1 MSLRMLPLAVIASC
15 AVACAGNAERARA
28 FVDSGDRYIASGQLD
43 AAVIEYRNAV
53 KRNSA
58 SAEAQRKLGDA
69 YVALGKS
76 EDAYR
81 AYSTAVELDPSDTR
95 SYIGAGRLLLS
106 VGMYDEANVRA
117 EQALD
122 YEPRNVDAMVL
133 AGRALARLSRVAE
146 STGAF
151 QTAIATDPQP
161 AAFIGL
167 GDLKR
172 SSGDIAGAEAA
183 YRQAVALHPQS
194 VDARIALA
202 QFLMADRPAEAEQNL
217 LKAVKAN
224 PADELANRSVASFYI
239 SADRR
244 PEAEPFLAAAAAQPN
259 QKLRSTLALADFCMT
274 AGRRDDAR
282 AILTRVNGENAQAV
296 GAKVR
301 LAALDYEAG
310 QKAEAHQRLDKILK
324 KTPTGEAWTA
334 KARFLASEHKLDEAL
349 KAAHAAV
356 DFDRRIATAHYII
369 GSIELENGNY
379 DEAEHAF
386 REVLRLKK
394 TTTAATLQLARTKL
408 AAGKTAD
415 AVALAQ
421 SAGSALGARL
431 TLARALIADGQIA
444 TARNELLQLEVES
457 TKSADPSVLLGSLE
471 LDGGNIDAALEHAG
485 RALSAAPDSVDAL
498 LLMARTAL
506 SAEDGVTAEQYLNR
520 AVAIAPASFDANALL
535 AQLYVI
541 RGDVAR
547 ARKTFESLAARS
559 PHSAEARTAV
569 GILLQAEGRDRDARG
584 WYEQALA
591 VDPNQAIAANN
602 LARLYASDRSNLDA
616 AVRLA
621 QLAEAKL
628 PNERQVRETV
638 RLVDDVRR
646 AVADAGRD
654 TTADSI
660 KQ

>member
-1 MSLRMLPLAVIASC
+1 MSLRMLPLVVIASC
-15 AVACAGNAERARA
+15 TVACADNAVRARA
-28 FVDSGDRYIASGQLD
+28 FVDSGDRHIASGQLD

-53 KRNSA
+53 KRNPA

-69 YVALGKS
+69 HVALGKPD
-76 EDAYR
+76 EAYR

-146 STGAF
+146 SIGAF
-151 QTAIATDPQP
+151 QTAIAADPQP

-167 GDLKR
+167 GDVKR
-172 SSGDIAGAEAA
+172 TSGDVAGAQAA

-202 QFLMADRPAEAEQNL
+202 QFLMADHPAEAEQNL
-217 LKAVKAN
+217 VKAVNAN
-224 PADELANRSVASFYI
+224 PSDELANRSLASFYI
-239 SADRR
+239 AADRR
-244 PEAEPFLAAAAAQPN
+244 REAEPFRRSGRAAESEAA
-259 QKLRSTLALADFCMT
+259 L
-274 AGRRDDAR
+274 DAR
-282 AILTRVNGENAQAV
+282 AR
-296 GAKVR
+296 R
-301 LAALDYEAG
+301 LL
-310 QKAEAHQRLDKILK
+310 H
-324 KTPTGEAWTA
+324 
-334 KARFLASEHKLDEAL
+334 
-349 KAAHAAV
+349 
-356 DFDRRIATAHYII
+356 DRRPARRCARDSHARERRERSGGRRESAARGARLRSRTEGRGASAPRQDSEEDADRRSVDGEGAIPRERTQARRGVESRARRRRFRPPDCDRALII

-444 TARNELLQLEVES
+444 TARNELLQLEVEG

-471 LDGGNIDAALEHAG
+471 LDGGNIDAALQHAG
-485 RALSAAPDSVDAL
+485 RAFPLRPTPS
-498 LLMARTAL
+498 MRCC
-506 SAEDGVTAEQYLNR
+506 
-520 AVAIAPASFDANALL
+520 
-535 AQLYVI
+535 
-541 RGDVAR
+541 
-547 ARKTFESLAARS
+547 
-559 PHSAEARTAV
+559 
-569 GILLQAEGRDRDARG
+569 
-584 WYEQALA
+584 
-591 VDPNQAIAANN
+591 
-602 LARLYASDRSNLDA
+602 
-616 AVRLA
+616 
-621 QLAEAKL
+621 
-628 PNERQVRETV
+628 
-638 RLVDDVRR
+638 
-646 AVADAGRD
+646 
-654 TTADSI
+654 
-660 KQ
+660 